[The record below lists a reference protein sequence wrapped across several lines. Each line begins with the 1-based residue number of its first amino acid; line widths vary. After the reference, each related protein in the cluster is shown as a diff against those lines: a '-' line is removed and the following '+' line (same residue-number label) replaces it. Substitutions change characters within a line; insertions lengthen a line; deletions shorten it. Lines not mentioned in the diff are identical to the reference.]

1 MIRQS
6 PPAPNLALIRQY
18 NMPLLLL
25 NIAVIVFFV
34 WTLRIEHG
42 YFVDERGFIFGRD
55 FVNFWHYGQGAW
67 TGAGASYYDP
77 LVYNA
82 RLDALIPGHNYPDQL
97 FSYPPHYMLVAAPFG
112 LLGYHMALA
121 VFTFLG
127 LTLYWFT
134 IVRPFPDAPL
144 RIALFVVPTIA
155 VLVICGQ
162 VSAFLAVLLVWIY
175 RTLDTRPVL
184 AGLLIALL
192 TVKPQIGVLLPVFLL
207 ATGRWR
213 VCVYAGLFSAGFL
226 AVSVAVHGWQA
237 WQDYL
242 TVGIS
247 NQSATLF
254 QSSPLVLG
262 LMPTVLVDMAVL
274 GASRSGALMVHAL
287 AMATALFFMILV
299 IRRTQDAFLR
309 YAAFLVATFLATP
322 YLMAYDTLV
331 LGWVML
337 TLCTRFETDRLDR
350 ITYRLA
356 MSLCPVGV
364 VLTMFGLP
372 GTPLILA
379 LLAVWILKAVPQAD
393 TVSALDEAAARA
405 VA

>member
-1 MIRQS
+1 
-6 PPAPNLALIRQY
+6 
-18 NMPLLLL
+18 
-25 NIAVIVFFV
+25 
-34 WTLRIEHG
+34 
-42 YFVDERGFIFGRD
+42 
-55 FVNFWHYGQGAW
+55 
-67 TGAGASYYDP
+67 
-77 LVYNA
+77 
-82 RLDALIPGHNYPDQL
+82 
-97 FSYPPHYMLVAAPFG
+97 
-112 LLGYHMALA
+112 
-121 VFTFLG
+121 
-127 LTLYWFT
+127 
-134 IVRPFPDAPL
+134 
-144 RIALFVVPTIA
+144 
-155 VLVICGQ
+155 
-162 VSAFLAVLLVWIY
+162 
-175 RTLDTRPVL
+175 
-184 AGLLIALL
+184 
-192 TVKPQIGVLLPVFLL
+192 
-207 ATGRWR
+207 
-213 VCVYAGLFSAGFL
+213 
-226 AVSVAVHGWQA
+226 
-237 WQDYL
+237 
-242 TVGIS
+242 
-247 NQSATLF
+247 
-254 QSSPLVLG
+254 
-262 LMPTVLVDMAVL
+262 
-274 GASRSGALMVHAL
+274 MVHAL